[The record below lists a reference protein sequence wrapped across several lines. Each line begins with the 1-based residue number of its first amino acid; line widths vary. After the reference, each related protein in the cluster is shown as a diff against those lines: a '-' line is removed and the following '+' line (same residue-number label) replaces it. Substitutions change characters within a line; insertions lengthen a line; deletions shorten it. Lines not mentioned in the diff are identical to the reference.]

1 MKAKAYPRVEVYGG
15 APFVNERRPLRR
27 GHVLSSEG
35 SRKLKGRK
43 LLIGLLVVGVF
54 SVWRGA
60 VFAQTQNTGAAEIVI
75 DGGTSGNVTFPHQ
88 RHQAK
93 LGDCT
98 ICHSAFP
105 QKARAIEDLK
115 AQGKLAKKQ
124 VMNEQCIKCHREKK
138 QAGEK
143 TGPTSCTTCH
153 VKQ

>member
-1 MKAKAYPRVEVYGG
+1 M
-15 APFVNERRPLRR
+15 
-27 GHVLSSEG
+27 SSEG
-35 SRKLKGRK
+35 PGNLKVRKRLIEL
-43 LLIGLLVVGVF
+43 LLIGVFFVGVA
-54 SVWRGA
+54 A
-60 VFAQTQNTGAAEIVI
+60 VFAQTQNTGAVEIVL

-93 LGDCT
+93 LADCT

-105 QKARAIEDLK
+105 QKAGAIEELK

-124 VMNEQCIKCHREKK
+124 IMNEQCTKCHKEKK

-143 TGPTSCTTCH
+143 AGPTTCTTCH

>member
-1 MKAKAYPRVEVYGG
+1 MS
-15 APFVNERRPLRR
+15 
-27 GHVLSSEG
+27 SSEG
-35 SRKLKGRK
+35 PGNLKVRKR
-43 LLIGLLVVGVF
+43 LIGLLLVGVF
-54 SVWRGA
+54 SVGFGA
-60 VFAQTQNTGAAEIVI
+60 VFAQNQNSGAAEIVL

-93 LGDCT
+93 LVDCT

-105 QKARAIEDLK
+105 QKAGAIEELK

-124 VMNEQCIKCHREKK
+124 IMNEQCTKCHKEKK

-143 TGPTSCTTCH
+143 AGPTTCTTCH

>member
-1 MKAKAYPRVEVYGG
+1 M
-15 APFVNERRPLRR
+15 
-27 GHVLSSEG
+27 LSSEG
-35 SRKLKGRK
+35 PGNLKVRKRLIEL
-43 LLIGLLVVGVF
+43 LLIGVFFVGVA
-54 SVWRGA
+54 A
-60 VFAQTQNTGAAEIVI
+60 VFAQTQNTGAVEIVL

-93 LGDCT
+93 LADCT

-105 QKARAIEDLK
+105 QKAGAIEELK

-124 VMNEQCIKCHREKK
+124 IMNEQCTKCHREKK

-143 TGPTSCTTCH
+143 AGPTTCTTCH

>member
-1 MKAKAYPRVEVYGG
+1 M
-15 APFVNERRPLRR
+15 
-27 GHVLSSEG
+27 LSSEG
-35 SRKLKGRK
+35 PGNLKVRKRLIEL
-43 LLIGLLVVGVF
+43 LLIGVFFVGVA
-54 SVWRGA
+54 A
-60 VFAQTQNTGAAEIVI
+60 VFAQTQNTGAVEIVL

-93 LGDCT
+93 LADCT

-105 QKARAIEDLK
+105 QKAGAIEELK

-124 VMNEQCIKCHREKK
+124 IMNEQCTKCHKEKK

-143 TGPTSCTTCH
+143 AGPTTCTTCH